1 MGSSPPN
8 KGHLHNNVSRVQKE
22 EEREGG
28 RIHRCRERVKI
39 GDMFFLQTCPGME
52 QYAIKK
58 FAESLEALPR
68 ALAENSGVKV

>member
-22 EEREGG
+22 EEREGEREYIGVG
-28 RIHRCRERVKI
+28 RGLKLATCL
-39 GDMFFLQTCPGME
+39 LQTCPGME